1 MKRLIITTLLF
12 ISISQ
17 GAYASHLMGADMQY
31 TYLGNSKYRIT
42 AKIYR
47 DCRGIPLSNPY
58 FVVTAGV
65 NGNASCGVFLTL
77 P

>member
-1 MKRLIITTLLF
+1 
-12 ISISQ
+12 
-17 GAYASHLMGADMQY
+17 
-31 TYLGNSKYRIT
+31 
-42 AKIYR
+42 
-47 DCRGIPLSNPY
+47 LSNPY